1 MDQVKPS
8 SGDEKKSAA
17 IPIEEGKRQ
26 EFIQRIL
33 EIVQHELGEG
43 KERNEETWKALRA
56 QATGQ
61 APAEKLI
68 DDLSAL
74 LAKGSKEIKALGDK
88 GQMVR
93 DKMMG
98 AVRITLEKKL
108 GLRD

>member
-1 MDQVKPS
+1 MDKDKSS

-17 IPIEEGKRQ
+17 IPFEEGKRQ

-33 EIVQHELGEG
+33 EIVQRELGDG
-43 KERNEETWKALRA
+43 KERDEEPWAALRA
-56 QATGQ
+56 QAKGQ
-61 APAEKLI
+61 VEAEKLI

-74 LAKGSKEIKALGDK
+74 LAKGSKEIKSLGDR

-93 DKMMG
+93 DKMMA

-108 GLRD
+108 GVRE